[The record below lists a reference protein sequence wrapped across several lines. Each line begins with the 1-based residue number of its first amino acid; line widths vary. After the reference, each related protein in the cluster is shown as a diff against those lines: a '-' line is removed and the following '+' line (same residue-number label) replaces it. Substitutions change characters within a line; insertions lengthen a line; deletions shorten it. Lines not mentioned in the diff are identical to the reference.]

1 MRLLPTL
8 LLLLALPVRALTL
21 EALPLT
27 EGPDEQAY
35 NYQEQGELRVWA
47 RSQAGF
53 KASRIWLQRR
63 VDGQWRAPEPW
74 AHSAPRFRDSD
85 PFLSSDGRQLLFISD
100 RPEAGSEP
108 LQQLDLF
115 ESRLQDDGRWSPPRR
130 LPEAL
135 QSPGYELGPERH
147 GGTLWF
153 GSYRAQAQAGGPGK
167 LALFRAPADGSGV
180 PQALPAPLNDGGAN
194 SDPTLSPDG
203 RYLLWWSARSGGG
216 DLYLAERL
224 GDERWG
230 PPLRLPE
237 PVNSSEGF
245 EFTPWIGA
253 DGEWLHFASTRPVA
267 GQPAGLARVYRV
279 RWPALLQELG
289 AAAQSASQAEL
300 DEANTALWQALSH
313 GAQEAAD
320 AAALRRLLHPQAQVW
335 GALARERST
344 VAVRLSGAEF
354 AQAMQRPDPRPMKE
368 CELAREVR
376 RYGATA
382 QVYSRVRSDREAGST
397 PYTGVNSLQWQ
408 LGPQGWQLLSLQF
421 ALDLPGEPLPATGE
435 CLRRAA
441 AGPPEST
448 HAPAL
453 LGPPGPALSAPARH
467 R

>member
-1 MRLLPTL
+1 MRLLPAL
-8 LLLLALPVRALTL
+8 LLLLALPVHALTL
-21 EALPLT
+21 EVMPLT
-27 EGPDEQAY
+27 ESPGEQAY
-35 NYQEQGELRVWA
+35 NYQEQGALRVWA

-53 KASRIWLQRR
+53 KASRIWLQRQ

-74 AHSAPRFRDSD
+74 PHSDTRWRDSD

-100 RPEAGSEP
+100 RPAEGENP
-108 LQQLDLF
+108 LKQLDLF
-115 ESRLQDDGRWSPPRR
+115 ESRLQDDGRWSAPRR
-130 LPEAL
+130 LPEGL
-135 QSPGYELGPERH
+135 QSAGYELGPERH
-147 GGTLWF
+147 GGTLWW
-153 GSYRAQAQAGGPGK
+153 GSYRAQGQAGGPGK
-167 LALFRAPADGSGV
+167 LALFRAPADGSAA

-224 GDERWG
+224 GEGAGEGRWG

-237 PVNSSEGF
+237 PVNSAEGF
-245 EFTPWIGA
+245 EFTPWISA
-253 DGEWLHFASTRPVA
+253 DGEWLHFASTRPA
-267 GQPAGLARVYRV
+267 AGLGSGLAQVYRV

-289 AAAQSASQAEL
+289 TAAQAASQAEL
-300 DEANTALWQALSH
+300 EQANSALWQALSH
-313 GAQEAAD
+313 GANEAAD
-320 AAALRRLLHPQAQVW
+320 TATLRRLLHPQAQVW

-344 VAVRLSGAEF
+344 VAVRLSGTEF

-382 QVYSRVRSDREAGST
+382 QVYSRVRSDREAGSA

-421 ALDLPGEPLPATGE
+421 ALDLPGEPLPAAGD
-435 CLRRAA
+435 CL
-441 AGPPEST
+441 P
-448 HAPAL
+448 
-453 LGPPGPALSAPARH
+453 
-467 R
+467 